1 MVSRSAGCL
10 SHVGRVLTGIEIHP
24 GAKIGN
30 RVFIDHGMGVVIGE
44 TAEVGDDVTLYQGVT
59 LGGTSLEKGKR
70 HPTLKNGVIVG
81 GGAMVLG
88 PITVGER
95 AIVGANA
102 VVVKDVPEGATVA
115 GVPAK
120 IVRGRRKAAD
130 GEFCAY
136 GTPEDLPDP
145 IAKSVDGLMDIVHR
159 LTLRIEQLEQETREL
174 KLVGEAARAEEEKQ
188 ARKKRRPC
196 SGAAT
201 AVMTAVRSY
210 FDYNATVP
218 AKPEVIEAMAEALA
232 QGRQSVVGPYRG
244 PGGAPH
250 GRGCPGQGRGA
261 CQRQAVRDRV
271 HQRRHRSEQ
280 YRAER
285 PRAEACPGLRGGS

>member
-1 MVSRSAGCL
+1 MFKHLRADIQAVMERDPAARSRVEILLAYPGVHALMWYRLAHRAWMHRWYLMGRVL

-88 PITVGER
+88 PITVGDH

-102 VVVKDVPEGATVA
+102 VVVKNVPDGVTVA

-120 IVRGRRKAAD
+120 VVRGRRKAAED
-130 GEFCAY
+130 EFCAY

-145 IAKSVDGLMDIVHR
+145 IARSVDGLMDIVHR

-174 KLVGEAARAEEEKQ
+174 KMVGEAARAEEDKG
-188 ARKKRRPC
+188 RKEETP
-196 SGAAT
+196 
-201 AVMTAVRSY
+201 
-210 FDYNATVP
+210 
-218 AKPEVIEAMAEALA
+218 
-232 QGRQSVVGPYRG
+232 SV
-244 PGGAPH
+244 
-250 GRGCPGQGRGA
+250 
-261 CQRQAVRDRV
+261 
-271 HQRRHRSEQ
+271 
-280 YRAER
+280 
-285 PRAEACPGLRGGS
+285 

>member
-1 MVSRSAGCL
+1 MFKHLRADIQAVMERDPAARSRVEILLAYPGVHALMWYRLAHGAWSHRWYLLGRCL
-10 SHVGRVLTGIEIHP
+10 SHIGRVLTGIEIHP
-24 GAKIGN
+24 GAQIGN

-120 IVRGRRKAAD
+120 VVRGRRKAAD

-174 KLVGEAARAEEEKQ
+174 KLVGEAARAEEEKTG
-188 ARKKRRPC
+188 KEETP
-196 SGAAT
+196 
-201 AVMTAVRSY
+201 
-210 FDYNATVP
+210 
-218 AKPEVIEAMAEALA
+218 
-232 QGRQSVVGPYRG
+232 SV
-244 PGGAPH
+244 
-250 GRGCPGQGRGA
+250 
-261 CQRQAVRDRV
+261 
-271 HQRRHRSEQ
+271 
-280 YRAER
+280 
-285 PRAEACPGLRGGS
+285 

>member
-1 MVSRSAGCL
+1 MFKHLRADIEAVMARDPAARSRLEVFLAYPGVHALMYYRLAHGAWKREWYLLGRFL

-24 GAKIGN
+24 GATIGN

-88 PITVGER
+88 PITIGDH

-102 VVVKDVPEGATVA
+102 VVVKDVPDGVTVA

-120 IVRGRRKAAD
+120 IVRGRRKTEEGD
-130 GEFCAY
+130 FCAY

-145 IAKSVDGLMDIVHR
+145 VAKSIDGMMDVIHR
-159 LTLRIEQLEQETREL
+159 LQLRVDQLEQETREL
-174 KLVGEAARAEEEKQ
+174 KLIGEAA
-188 ARKKRRPC
+188 
-196 SGAAT
+196 
-201 AVMTAVRSY
+201 
-210 FDYNATVP
+210 
-218 AKPEVIEAMAEALA
+218 
-232 QGRQSVVGPYRG
+232 
-244 PGGAPH
+244 
-250 GRGCPGQGRGA
+250 
-261 CQRQAVRDRV
+261 VRDEDGV
-271 HQRRHRSEQ
+271 QTG
-280 YRAER
+280 AEK
-285 PRAEACPGLRGGS
+285 PTA

>member
-1 MVSRSAGCL
+1 MFKHLRADIEAVMARDPAARSRVEVFLAYPGVHALMYYRLAHRAWKREWYLLGRFL

-24 GAKIGN
+24 GATIGN

-88 PITVGER
+88 PITIGDH

-102 VVVKDVPEGATVA
+102 VVVKDVPDGVTVA

-120 IVRGRRKAAD
+120 IVRGRRKAEESD
-130 GEFCAY
+130 FCAY

-145 IAKSVDGLMDIVHR
+145 VAKSIDGMMDVIHR
-159 LTLRIEQLEQETREL
+159 LELRVEQLEQETREL
-174 KLVGEAARAEEEKQ
+174 RLIGDAAVSDDDSSTAASEK
-188 ARKKRRPC
+188 
-196 SGAAT
+196 ST
-201 AVMTAVRSY
+201 A
-210 FDYNATVP
+210 
-218 AKPEVIEAMAEALA
+218 
-232 QGRQSVVGPYRG
+232 
-244 PGGAPH
+244 
-250 GRGCPGQGRGA
+250 
-261 CQRQAVRDRV
+261 
-271 HQRRHRSEQ
+271 
-280 YRAER
+280 
-285 PRAEACPGLRGGS
+285 